1 MGSEQSVP
9 GALPQQPLDLPSI
22 TRSAAC
28 PYFSRTTSVTEGSG
42 VLTGDLLLSNFVDIL
57 AQRNGGLS
65 SRRVPC
71 LVRGPARARPA
82 PRPARRRRRGA
93 ARNTPTVHPVGRKPR
108 PRPSAP

>member
-57 AQRNGGLS
+57 AQRNGALTAGASLAWFVV
-65 SRRVPC
+65 RLE
-71 LVRGPARARPA
+71 LVQHLAQLVEGV
-82 PRPARRRRRGA
+82 A
-93 ARNTPTVHPVGRKPR
+93 AQLVIHPPSIPSVGN
-108 PRPSAP
+108 